1 LYALIFANGEL
12 EPPPD
17 LDALLATADLLIAAD
32 GGAQHLAALG
42 KHPDVL
48 IGDLD
53 SLSPGEAEA
62 LQAAGVQLILHPAA
76 KDQTDLELALL
87 HAAEA
92 GAERIEVLGGLGRR
106 WDHSLANLLL
116 PALPQLAACAIRFL
130 HGTQTLFLIR
140 SRVELALAAGTRLS
154 LLPVGGDAAGVRTRG
169 LLYPL
174 KGETLHF
181 GSSRGVSNEVVE
193 PLITI
198 EIASGTL
205 ICVLDDK
212 EQT

>member
-1 LYALIFANGEL
+1 MYALVFANGEL

-17 LDALLATADLLIAAD
+17 LDALLAAAGMLIAAD

-42 KHPDVL
+42 KPPDVL

-53 SLSPGEAEA
+53 SLSPGEAET

-87 HAAEA
+87 HAAGA

-130 HGTQTLFLIR
+130 HGTQTLFLIHT
-140 SRVELALAAGTRLS
+140 RVELELAAGTRLS

-174 KGETLHF
+174 KGETLTF
-181 GSSRGVSNEVVE
+181 GSSRGVSNVVE
-193 PLITI
+193 EPLVTI